1 MGRVDN
7 LSRAAFYCLKTIK
20 SIKKPYTL
28 SFIMSSP
35 PVEKAF
41 CTTSEAAALLGVSV
55 GTVQLWVEN
64 GMLQAWKTA
73 GGHRRVMRDS
83 VQALLHKVPPPGGG
97 ASGTVLTVPSGS
109 TPSVVP
115 SGHRLTILVVE
126 DDANLLRLYEANL
139 SRWPMQPD
147 VITVNSA
154 IAGLVMMGRCKPDL
168 LITDLH
174 MPGMDGFEMLRELD
188 RIPETAQT
196 IIVAVTGL
204 DPRDIQAR
212 GGLPTSVQILPK
224 PIPFSRLLDIANVA
238 LSLTKFRKQSDSTA
252 PR

>member
-1 MGRVDN
+1 
-7 LSRAAFYCLKTIK
+7 
-20 SIKKPYTL
+20 
-28 SFIMSSP
+28 
-35 PVEKAF
+35 
-41 CTTSEAAALLGVSV
+41 
-55 GTVQLWVEN
+55 
-64 GMLQAWKTA
+64 MLQAWKTA

-83 VQALLHKVPPPGGG
+83 VQALLHKVPQAGWAAPGAAVAAPPKPTEP
-97 ASGTVLTVPSGS
+97 AA
-109 TPSVVP
+109 P

-139 SRWPMQPD
+139 SRWPMQPE

-204 DPRDIQAR
+204 DPQDIQAR

-238 LSLTKFRKQSDSTA
+238 LSLTKFRKQPDSMVL
-252 PR
+252 R